1 MAKRIL
7 SYSVIYEEAA
17 EGGYVVYVP
26 SLPGC
31 HTQGDSIE
39 AAEKNA
45 KEAISLYLESL
56 ESRSQAIPQEGR
68 ILQGKVDVQYPLV

>member
-7 SYSVIYEEAA
+7 SYSVMYEEAP
-17 EGGYVVYVP
+17 EGGYVAYVP
-26 SLPGC
+26 TLPGC

-39 AAEKNA
+39 EAEKNA

-56 ESRSQAIPQEGR
+56 EARSQTIPQEGR
-68 ILQGKVDVQYPLV
+68 VLQGKVDVQYPQV